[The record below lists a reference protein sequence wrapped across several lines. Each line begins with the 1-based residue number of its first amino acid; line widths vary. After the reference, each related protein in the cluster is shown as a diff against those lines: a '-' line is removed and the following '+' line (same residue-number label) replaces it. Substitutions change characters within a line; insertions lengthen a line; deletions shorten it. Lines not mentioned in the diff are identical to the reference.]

1 MPNQRGNY
9 SADPSSPGW
18 VKWILGGAA
27 AGTAVLVGRWF
38 LREGQSFN
46 KEVREYKSRHPG
58 LKPGMSRA
66 EQDAYWDAYYAK
78 HGYPFDLPAEYRK

>member
-1 MPNQRGNY
+1 VFFEFEQGVFLMPNQRGNY
-9 SADPSSPGW
+9 SAQPSQHGW
-18 VKWILGGAA
+18 VKQLDK
-27 AGTAVLVGRWF
+27 
-38 LREGQSFN
+38 N
-46 KEVREYKSRHPG
+46 MREYKSRHPG